1 MSSMISRQPDLWMP
15 DQLMNDFRSVNQPL
29 ESLQVQTEPAD
40 AEAVIDA
47 EDQQNAIDLLADFLK
62 ELPTLIPPRLEDLTL
77 AMIRSQQSEVELIN
91 DQMKDHCDQIEEHK
105 NEKMKLTAAHIKKI
119 QENLEKA
126 NQSNA
131 WGMLGKVS
139 TWLASLITIALG
151 ATAVGTG
158 AGVGAGTAM
167 ILSGVAL
174 LSTQL
179 ASEFGLFEKVAEQ
192 LAGKNLEKKAA
203 ILQQLQ
209 IWSMV
214 ATICLS
220 MGSAAAGYAALL
232 TSQAAS
238 SAFGALQAVVHVS
251 SGASTIG
258 KTIAEKGR
266 LETERD
272 SKFYE
277 GMITMEAK
285 KLKEL
290 LDSNKLKTDRWKSW
304 SKLSTQIINTD
315 AEKNRAIRQLAAP
328 AA

>member
-1 MSSMISRQPDLWMP
+1 MSSVTFRQPDQW
-15 DQLMNDFRSVNQPL
+15 MNDSPFIP
-29 ESLQVQTEPAD
+29 
-40 AEAVIDA
+40 AEALSEALTSVEMQELEGA
-47 EDQQNAIDLLADFLK
+47 LSTEEGQEKAIDLIADFIN
-62 ELPTLIPPRLEDLTL
+62 ELPTLIPPRFIEDLTL
-77 AMIRSQQSEVELIN
+77 AMIRSQQEEVGLIN
-91 DQMKDHCDQIEEHK
+91 EQIKDHCDQIDAHK

-139 TWLASLITIALG
+139 TWLASLVTIAIG
-151 ATAVGTG
+151 ATAISTG
-158 AGVGAGTAM
+158 AGVGPGVAM

-179 ASEFGLFEKVAEQ
+179 ASEFGLFEKIAEKI
-192 LAGKNLEKKAA
+192 AGKDLEKKAA

-220 MGSAAAGYAALL
+220 MGSMAAGYTVFL
-232 TSQAAS
+232 TDKVAN
-238 SAFGALQAVVHVS
+238 SAFTAIQALMQIS
-251 SGASTIG
+251 SGVSVIG
-258 KTIAEKGR
+258 KTIADKGR

-272 SKFYE
+272 SKYFE
-277 GMITMEAK
+277 SMISMQAK
-285 KLKEL
+285 QLKEL
-290 LDSNKLKTDRWKSW
+290 INSNKIKTDRWKSW

-315 AEKNRAIRQLAAP
+315 AEKNRSIRRLAAP